1 MGQKQDKSQEE
12 TGSAATWSHDPML
25 WPYAA
30 TKLAVDACAWW
41 IEHGLGLVSHRDE
54 AALPWTTPNTVA
66 LELATLRLRNF
77 SRQQAGH
84 PVLICAPYA
93 LHRALVA
100 DFAPGHSI
108 VATLRSSGLE
118 RLYVAD
124 WRSAAPDMRFLSIDS
139 YLAELNVAID
149 QIGPPVDLVGLCQGG
164 WLSLLYAARFPEK
177 VRRLVLVGAPVDVSI
192 ESELSRMVAGASQRA
207 FEGLVNSGGGLVRG
221 DHMLRFWSLPP
232 DAEVVLQRSLPPES
246 AGELIDRFERWY
258 DQTLDLPGTYY
269 LQIVNWIFRENRL
282 AKGSFVAL
290 GQEVHL
296 ADLKTPVYLLAG
308 ADDEVVPAAQALA
321 TGALLGTPAAFLES
335 ATVPSD
341 HLGLFIGAKTLAA
354 SWPRIGWW
362 LQSDEP
368 ELRPVEVASA

>member
-1 MGQKQDKSQEE
+1 
-12 TGSAATWSHDPML
+12 ML

-66 LELATLRLRNF
+66 LELATLRLRDF

-232 DAEVVLQRSLPPES
+232 DAEVVLQTSLPPES

-308 ADDEVVPAAQALA
+308 ANDEVVPAAQALA

-335 ATVPSD
+335 ATVPSN
-341 HLGLFIGAKTLAA
+341 HLGLFIGAKTLAV

>member
-66 LELATLRLRNF
+66 LELATLRLRDF
-77 SRQQAGH
+77 SRQQSGH